1 MDISSHITVSVTP
14 EVYQSRSKMGAL
26 EPGSTLKLK
35 IIGLQGDRAL
45 IDFGSF
51 RTTADIKIPVTL
63 GQELT
68 VRVLEAGK
76 QLKLGVIN
84 ADLKNPISAELSGQ
98 RLEAPPAENLNKIGH
113 DLSRILDQAAGP
125 PGGKKL
131 PSSIFNVL
139 ASLNA
144 HFEPF
149 ELKDIFTELLPR
161 LKSHFENSGIFFEK
175 SLERIIFQALEE
187 KHGGSTKSLADLSE
201 VKSVFNRDLKPNLLL
216 LQNFIAEKE
225 TLQKIFE
232 PRTLAILKGAI
243 DTMLSDIT
251 QQQGRAVRQLE
262 SADPFQVFT
271 YTLPLKEG
279 DQTARLKIFYEKKQK
294 SGSKKGFQISL
305 LLSMDRLGD
314 VRTDL
319 SLLGKDL
326 NISFYVTEPS
336 AMIEIKENYRE
347 LETLLHD
354 LFDQIQLKVKVSR
367 KRVEDFDRPDVQRAG
382 NRTVD
387 LRI

>member
-1 MDISSHITVSVTP
+1 MHISSQITISIQP
-14 EVYQSRSKMGAL
+14 GLNRLHLKMGAL

-35 IIGLQGDRAL
+35 IIGLHGDRAL

-98 RLEAPPAENLNKIGH
+98 RLEAPPAENLNKVGH

-131 PSSIFNVL
+131 PTSIFNVL

-175 SLERIIFQALEE
+175 SLERIISQALEE
-187 KHGGSTKSLADLSE
+187 KHGPSTKSLADLSE

-216 LQNFIAEKE
+216 LQDFIAEKE

-232 PRTLAILKGAI
+232 PRTLAVLKGAI
-243 DTMLSDIT
+243 DTMLSDIA

-314 VRTDL
+314 IRTDL

-382 NRTVD
+382 DRTVD